1 MARLSQ
7 LPTLRITPTEKLSL
21 TYQGKNYKGVAG
33 DTLATA
39 LYANGVRI
47 FSRSIKYH
55 RARGLYS
62 LDGESSNCFME
73 VDGTPNV
80 PAELT
85 LLRDGMTVEPQN
97 VMGTPERD
105 FMGILDKF
113 HWAMPA
119 GFYYRNFHK
128 PYRLWPFFLNQ
139 IRKMAGL
146 GSVKHSRQA
155 GRYDELYL
163 NGEVCVIGG
172 GPAGISAALASAKHG
187 LRVILLEARPW
198 LGGFYDY
205 RSAENASG
213 MPLYKRARKL
223 AGQLEGIPNARVF
236 LHAPLIGFYNNNLIT
251 AFQIGDET
259 DPFDERYIEIR
270 TETVVVATGC
280 IERPLIFENNER
292 PGVMQISCAH
302 RLARTYGLLPG
313 KQAVFSVGHDLGLEA
328 ALDLSDLGLEV
339 LCVADSRPDGQDP
352 KLVEGLDKRNIPLM
366 RGWVASKAHGRKT
379 TSKVTLSSTEG
390 TRHKEFLCDV
400 LVASAGLTTLP
411 SPLFLRQDKTA
422 YDQHTGFFLPEQ
434 LPDKVHVAGRLLG
447 YHDPLSIE
455 ASGHLAGL
463 AAAAACGVSVGS
475 RLKEAKEKLEELP
488 GPVRGSKLVTAPG
501 KATHQ
506 FICFDEDVTVK
517 HINQACAMGFDMVEL
532 VKRFTAAGTGPTQG
546 RIPGH
551 NLPLVISQYHSDS
564 SEPLVPTTVRPP
576 LVATFLGTY
585 AGRNPN
591 LFKRTPLYE
600 SQKEFGAIFRRVGA
614 WKRARYFSKDLTAR
628 DEIENVR
635 NNVGLIDVST
645 LGKFRIFGPDALK
658 ALQRVYVG
666 DMSRIPMGKVKYSAM
681 CNEDGCLIDDGVVVN
696 RGENDY
702 YFTSSTGRAGSTV
715 EWFRYHTR
723 YDGWDFNMVNLT
735 DALGAINLAGPGA
748 RAMLQELTNADL
760 SNKAFPFMG
769 YREFTLKEIVPVRTM
784 RLGFV
789 GELSYELHVPASLT
803 QMVWNWLIEAGN
815 EFGIRPFGLEAQNVL
830 RLEKGHVIIGQ
841 ESEIRASLHDLGLGF
856 LWYWK
861 KPEAK
866 TVGAPALRFTENQK
880 GRMKLIGFKMDDPSR
895 TPKDGSVIVDSTI
908 RGYVCTAR
916 YSVTLRES
924 IGMGLVDSDL
934 AKQGTRLEIFEPG
947 MGDERV
953 NATVVPRPFY
963 DPEGKRLKM

>member
-1 MARLSQ
+1 
-7 LPTLRITPTEKLSL
+7 
-21 TYQGKNYKGVAG
+21 
-33 DTLATA
+33 
-39 LYANGVRI
+39 
-47 FSRSIKYH
+47 
-55 RARGLYS
+55 
-62 LDGESSNCFME
+62 
-73 VDGTPNV
+73 
-80 PAELT
+80 
-85 LLRDGMTVEPQN
+85 
-97 VMGTPERD
+97 
-105 FMGILDKF
+105 
-113 HWAMPA
+113 
-119 GFYYRNFHK
+119 
-128 PYRLWPFFLNQ
+128 
-139 IRKMAGL
+139 
-146 GSVKHSRQA
+146 
-155 GRYDELYL
+155 
-163 NGEVCVIGG
+163 
-172 GPAGISAALASAKHG
+172 
-187 LRVILLEARPW
+187 
-198 LGGFYDY
+198 
-205 RSAENASG
+205 
-213 MPLYKRARKL
+213 
-223 AGQLEGIPNARVF
+223 
-236 LHAPLIGFYNNNLIT
+236 
-251 AFQIGDET
+251 
-259 DPFDERYIEIR
+259 
-270 TETVVVATGC
+270 
-280 IERPLIFENNER
+280 
-292 PGVMQISCAH
+292 
-302 RLARTYGLLPG
+302 
-313 KQAVFSVGHDLGLEA
+313 
-328 ALDLSDLGLEV
+328 
-339 LCVADSRPDGQDP
+339 
-352 KLVEGLDKRNIPLM
+352 
-366 RGWVASKAHGRKT
+366 
-379 TSKVTLSSTEG
+379 
-390 TRHKEFLCDV
+390 
-400 LVASAGLTTLP
+400 
-411 SPLFLRQDKTA
+411 
-422 YDQHTGFFLPEQ
+422 
-434 LPDKVHVAGRLLG
+434 
-447 YHDPLSIE
+447 
-455 ASGHLAGL
+455 
-463 AAAAACGVSVGS
+463 
-475 RLKEAKEKLEELP
+475 
-488 GPVRGSKLVTAPG
+488 
-501 KATHQ
+501 
-506 FICFDEDVTVK
+506 
-517 HINQACAMGFDMVEL
+517 
-532 VKRFTAAGTGPTQG
+532 
-546 RIPGH
+546 
-551 NLPLVISQYHSDS
+551 
-564 SEPLVPTTVRPP
+564 
-576 LVATFLGTY
+576 VATFLGTY

-600 SQKEFGAIFRRVGA
+600 SQKEFGAIFHRVGA
-614 WKRARYFSKDLTAR
+614 WKRARYFSKDFTAR

-702 YFTSSTGRAGSTV
+702 SFTSSTGRAGSTV

-769 YREFTLKEIVPVRTM
+769 YREFTLKEIVPVRAM

-856 LWYWK
+856 LWYRK

-934 AKQGTRLEIFEPG
+934 AKQGTRLEIFEDG
-947 MGDERV
+947 VGDERV

-963 DPEGKRLKM
+963 DPEGKRLKT